1 MRDAPTAKSN
11 ESASKRLYYIKLA
24 AQPLFKAFAG
34 VLALYGLAQLLEMGG
49 LV

>member
-1 MRDAPTAKSN
+1 MKKAPITKSN
-11 ESASKRLYYIKLA
+11 ESLNKHLYYIKLA

-34 VLALYGLAQLLEMGG
+34 VLVLYGLAQLLEMGG

>member
-1 MRDAPTAKSN
+1 MKKAPITKSN
-11 ESASKRLYYIKLA
+11 ESLNKHLYYTKLA

-34 VLALYGLAQLLEMGG
+34 LVALYCLAQLIEMGG